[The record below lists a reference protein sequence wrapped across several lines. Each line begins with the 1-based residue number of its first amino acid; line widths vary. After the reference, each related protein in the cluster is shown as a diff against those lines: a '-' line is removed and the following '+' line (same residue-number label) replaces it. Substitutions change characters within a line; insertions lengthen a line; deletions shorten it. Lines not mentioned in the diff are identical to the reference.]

1 MTPWLAQAQ
10 GLNELV
16 SQMRSA
22 QNWLASRGGK
32 LDKLESAI
40 RRLDQHSGGRRRRGS
55 HDMVSPSSV
64 DSPSTGGGFATDDSV
79 ISYVDDIERISGGE
93 CA

>member
-1 MTPWLAQAQ
+1 
-10 GLNELV
+10 
-16 SQMRSA
+16 MRSA

-40 RRLDQHSGGRRRRGS
+40 RRLDQHSGGRRRHGG

-64 DSPSTGGGFATDDSV
+64 DSPSPSTGGGFATDDSV
-79 ISYVDDIERISGGE
+79 ISFVDDIERISGGE
-93 CA
+93 SV